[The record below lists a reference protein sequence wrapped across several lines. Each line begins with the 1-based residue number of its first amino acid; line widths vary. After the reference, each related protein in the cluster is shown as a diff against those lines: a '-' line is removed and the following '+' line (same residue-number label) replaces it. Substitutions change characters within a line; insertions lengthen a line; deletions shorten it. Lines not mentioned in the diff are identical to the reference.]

1 VSDAPADDRRF
12 MPQVGGDLP
21 PGERPM
27 VAVIRAVPGHEQP
40 LAAAIATL
48 TAAVRREPGCL
59 EFRSFKDA
67 ANPGVFYLYEI
78 YADTSAFRAH
88 LTTDHVAH
96 FFTELAQHSTA
107 DAQALVQLIEL
118 PAARGEE
125 PPPRTPPRR
134 GQDNEERPHAQG
146 TTQTRRLNDK
156 LSLIMLPAHDPT
168 AAQLRSCALRRAA
181 CRVRWSRSG
190 RLGAARAA
198 WA

>member
-1 VSDAPADDRRF
+1 VSDTPADDRQF

-21 PGERPM
+21 SGERPM

-59 EFRSFKDA
+59 EFRSFKAA

-78 YADTSAFRAH
+78 YADISAFRAH

-96 FFTELAQHSTA
+96 FFTQLAQHSTA

-118 PAARGEE
+118 PA
-125 PPPRTPPRR
+125 P
-134 GQDNEERPHAQG
+134 
-146 TTQTRRLNDK
+146 
-156 LSLIMLPAHDPT
+156 
-168 AAQLRSCALRRAA
+168 
-181 CRVRWSRSG
+181 
-190 RLGAARAA
+190 
-198 WA
+198 